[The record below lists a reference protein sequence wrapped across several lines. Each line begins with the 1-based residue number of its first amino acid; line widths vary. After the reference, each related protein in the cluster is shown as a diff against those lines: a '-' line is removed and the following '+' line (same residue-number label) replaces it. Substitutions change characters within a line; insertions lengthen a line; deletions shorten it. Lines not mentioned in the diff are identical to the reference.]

1 MAEKL
6 MAVRLPIPVHT
17 RLEAMRAVLREM
29 TGRHVTQGEAVGRAL
44 ECLTDAHAGNAWLS
58 GAEAGRVLEERH
70 QQQVTA
76 VVGQLLARVRPD
88 LELDGVGF
96 DAINGQ
102 AHIVIRGEPAISLES
117 ASLTA
122 KGE

>member
-29 TGRHVTQGEAVGRAL
+29 AGRHVTQGEAVGRAL
-44 ECLTDAHAGNAWLS
+44 ECLTDAHAGKAWLS

-70 QQQVTA
+70 QEQVTNI
-76 VVGQLLARVRPD
+76 VGHLLARVRPD
-88 LELDGVGF
+88 LELDGVAF
-96 DAINGQ
+96 DPVNGRT
-102 AHIVIRGEPAISLES
+102 HIVIKGEEAISLAA
-117 ASLTA
+117 ASLVEG
-122 KGE
+122 K

>member
-1 MAEKL
+1 MADK
-6 MAVRLPIPVHT
+6 VIRLPKPTHT

-29 TGRHVTQGEAVGRAL
+29 TGRNISQGETVERAL
-44 ECLTDAHAGNAWLS
+44 KCMSDAHAGNAWLD
-58 GAEAGRVLEERH
+58 GAEAGRVFEARH

-76 VVGQLLARVRPD
+76 VVGQLLAVLRPD

-96 DAINGQ
+96 DALNGR
-102 AHIVIRGEPAISLES
+102 AHIVIRGEQAITLE
-117 ASLTA
+117 AVNLTS